1 MFVIKPTSGFIT
13 LDNLFISPF
22 LSIPTSKM
30 PIFVFL
36 SIWNREIGTPYWLL
50 NEFLENIV
58 LVIWEKDWPIKFLV
72 DVFPAEPVIAI
83 A

>member
-1 MFVIKPTSGFIT
+1 
-13 LDNLFISPF
+13 
-22 LSIPTSKM
+22 M

-36 SIWNREIGTPYWLL
+36 SIWNKEIGTPYLLL